1 LVKILNLGKNKTF
14 EYDVS
19 KDFLFKNAEIKKLLV
34 DLNQVKY
41 KYNYSNDNCT
51 IYSYL
56 KKIK

>member
-14 EYDVS
+14 EYDLS
-19 KDFLFKNAEIKKLLV
+19 KDLLFKNAEIKKLLV